1 MTYENQ
7 KVNYLAYIRVW
18 MPSSDWKDEKESSN
32 LIGRRYLSR
41 TNLIARRKM
50 QALTWMDGGKEE
62 ALTWLDGG
70 KRSSNLIGPRD
81 KAEGWKAE
89 EEQKDNHL
97 TAKDTPDKGVV
108 LGVQQVHHHVLN
120 QVQVLQ
126 LRPEHDQIQGRV
138 GLQFASLRDTVHYYT

>member
-1 MTYENQ
+1 M
-7 KVNYLAYIRVW
+7 
-18 MPSSDWKDEKESSN
+18 DGGKEEA
-32 LIGRRYLSR
+32 LTWLDGG
-41 TNLIARRKM
+41 KEE
-50 QALTWMDGGKEE
+50 ALTWMDGGKEEALTWLDGGKEE

-126 LRPEHDQIQGRV
+126 LRPKHDQIQGRV